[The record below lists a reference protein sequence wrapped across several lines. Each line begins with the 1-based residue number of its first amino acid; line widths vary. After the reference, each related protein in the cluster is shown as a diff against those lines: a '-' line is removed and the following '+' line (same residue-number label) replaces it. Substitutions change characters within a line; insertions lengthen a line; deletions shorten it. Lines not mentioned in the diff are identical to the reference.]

1 MNGDCDWVY
10 RVTEPRAR
18 LERVD
23 EGRAVVLRVDGEID
37 LATVE
42 VLRVGLAEAVAQSVP
57 LVVVDLDAVDFL
69 GSVGLSALI
78 SAQEKATES
87 GCRLVVA
94 VPPTRPA
101 MRTIQVTGLTELLS
115 VTESVELAINPQPGD
130 DQNSTA

>member
-1 MNGDCDWVY
+1 MRRDCDWVY

-18 LERVD
+18 LERVN

-42 VLRVGLAEAVAQSVP
+42 VLRVGLADAVAQSAP

-78 SAQEKATES
+78 SAQEQATES

-94 VPPTRPA
+94 VSPRRPA

-115 VTESVELAINPQPGD
+115 VTESVELAIDPQPGD